1 MSQKPP
7 ESDPGQRL
15 YCARMNVFVLNTGRS
30 GSKTFARACSHI
42 TNFTSAHESR
52 SGLLGE
58 AHFDYPDRH
67 IESDNRLAW
76 LLGRLDRRFGDR
88 AFYVHLTREVGP
100 VATSWARRAHTG
112 IMNAYRY
119 AILWHCPKSA
129 TAYDVAADYCDTVDA
144 NIRLFLKD
152 KTHWMPFPLEQ
163 ARERFS
169 EFWRRIGAEGDLA
182 AALAEFDVRHNAAWD
197 RRPARPPNWLKRIG
211 HKLYRI
217 GRKLPVFLRNA

>member
-1 MSQKPP
+1 
-7 ESDPGQRL
+7 
-15 YCARMNVFVLNTGRS
+15 MNVFVLNTGRS

-58 AHFDYPDRH
+58 SHFDYPDNH
-67 IESDNRLAW
+67 IESDNRLSW

-88 AFYVHLTREVGP
+88 AFYVHLTRDVAP
-100 VATSWARRAHTG
+100 VATSWARRSHTG

-119 AILWHCPKSA
+119 AILWHCPKNS

-152 KTHWMPFPLEQ
+152 KTNWMPFRLEEG
-163 ARERFS
+163 RDRFP
-169 EFWRRIGAEGDLA
+169 EFWRRIGAKGDLA

-197 RRPARPPNWLKRIG
+197 RRPARPPNLLKRIG